1 MSDPLNNDGVAFN
14 VKLDAIVA
22 RSYAVAT
29 GQRVSERLCAAD
41 VGPSLKPL
49 QDAQDTVVDR
59 AVQCVK
65 FTRGVGAQQDPGHT
79 GRS

>member
-1 MSDPLNNDGVAFN
+1 
-14 VKLDAIVA
+14 
-22 RSYAVAT
+22 
-29 GQRVSERLCAAD
+29 
-41 VGPSLKPL
+41 
-49 QDAQDTVVDR
+49 VDR